1 MILWKWILMSDQ
13 FFIVVFKTEILKY
26 FGIKYHKMNY
36 NIKYGYSEI
45 VYFKISVLNFDF
57 ISVFVSASTL

>member
-1 MILWKWILMSDQ
+1 MFDQ
-13 FFIVVFKTEILKY
+13 FFIVVLKTEILNY

-36 NIKYGYSEI
+36 NTKYGYFES
-45 VYFKISVLNFDF
+45 VYFKISVLKFDF

>member
-1 MILWKWILMSDQ
+1 
-13 FFIVVFKTEILKY
+13 
-26 FGIKYHKMNY
+26 MNY
-36 NIKYGYSEI
+36 NTKYGYFES